1 MPDYKDRLKRAMLEA
16 PGAPVTTQQL
26 ADKLGVSYQAVKKVL
41 DGKSSA
47 FDARNNAKAAE
58 FLGVRSDW
66 LAIGEGP
73 MRVTPVYGTGSASF
87 GVTATGTAEAMP
99 ATPPA
104 GTIDHAYGSYTRILR
119 FADFIKHLDDDDRE
133 VLALRFASL
142 IRKPEQ
148 AERYAVEIE
157 RLLGGVGKSQ
167 AGASMSSDSKSA
179 SAKS

>member
-1 MPDYKDRLKRAMLEA
+1 METQLPERRKERLKALIAEKFHGEAASLGRALGYKDGAFIGHMVTGHRAITEKTIAKIHKIHGCDGWFNEA
-16 PGAPVTTQQL
+16 LFA
-26 ADKLGVSYQAVKKVL
+26 
-41 DGKSSA
+41 
-47 FDARNNAKAAE
+47 
-58 FLGVRSDW
+58 
-66 LAIGEGP
+66 
-73 MRVTPVYGTGSASF
+73 TGSASF
-87 GVTATGTAEAMP
+87 GFAATGTAEAMP